1 MALVSSKEFIDIQE
15 SIECRFTL
23 KRVCDMIIRY
33 SQSCECKHF
42 LTRTENLWLPVWPCK
57 DSDLPVSF
65 LVTRLVGLL
74 TIIKSAMVQIQKNY
88 SGMCKLNVLE
98 YVLQPSPPRPPNSGI
113 SSMLW
118 SASPVPFLLITPL
131 QFETGDVSANA
142 GFKWVVLW
150 CNILILVFEF
160 LRVWSNFNWIMHP

>member
-1 MALVSSKEFIDIQE
+1 MNASISSQE
-15 SIECRFTL
+15 LKICGFLFDPAKTLISRF
-23 KRVCDMIIRY
+23 
-33 SQSCECKHF
+33 
-42 LTRTENLWLPVWPCK
+42 
-57 DSDLPVSF
+57 SF

-88 SGMCKLNVLE
+88 SWMCKLNVLE

-118 SASPVPFLLITPL
+118 SASPEPFLLITPL

-142 GFKWVVLW
+142 GFKWVVLMENGVTFW
-150 CNILILVFEF
+150 FWFLSFWGYDPTLIELCNHNWSFVFF
-160 LRVWSNFNWIMHP
+160 LPFSDNL